1 MLKAN
6 NGFFLSEQ
14 VNLAAV
20 RSPLLYFF
28 RRATDQFEYGI
39 PWLGVDMESARACVF
54 RQAHRGQ
61 LRDLFDLLNPES

>member
-20 RSPLLYFF
+20 CSPLLYFF
-28 RRATDQFEYGI
+28 QKGYR
-39 PWLGVDMESARACVF
+39 LV
-54 RQAHRGQ
+54 
-61 LRDLFDLLNPES
+61 